1 MNRFIIAILFALLLT
16 PAAFAREQTVL
27 ARVTVYWASRDAK
40 QQQAAYNGAQLRP
53 GHCAVDPDK
62 IPYGSKVLFADGAEC
77 KAIDTGP
84 AVVNRQAARRSGR
97 NESQRDAIVVDRYF
111 ETKQEALAWAD
122 THSHFM
128 TLRVVTPGSDK
139 RQVPERGT
147 MLAQLNAKSTSA
159 AETIAAAIRAPSGLQ
174 TADATAVVLLSLIP
188 FLRVARRRMIHVRPR
203 FCYA

>member
-1 MNRFIIAILFALLLT
+1 MKQFIAAISFVLLFA

-40 QQQAAYNGAQLRP
+40 EQQAAYNGAQLRP

-84 AVVNRQAARRSGR
+84 AVVSRKAARRSGR
-97 NESQRDAIVVDRYF
+97 NADQRNAIVVDRYF
-111 ETKQEALAWAD
+111 ETKTQALAWAD

-139 RQVPERGT
+139 RQLPKHGT
-147 MLAQLNAKSTSA
+147 MLAHAIERSTST
-159 AETIAAAIRAPSGLQ
+159 AEMIAATIRAPSGLQ
-174 TADATAVVLLSLIP
+174 TADATALVLLPLIP
-188 FLRVARRRMIHVRPR
+188 LLRAARRRMIHVRPR